1 MVCVVL
7 YVTWIKELRKLRGS
21 PEFTKF
27 NNFLAWVQNLALVK
41 NVMLVRTKNLVL
53 LIKLIAQKGRRGEN
67 LIA

>member
-27 NNFLAWVQNLALVK
+27 NNSMAWVQNLALAK

-67 LIA
+67 LIT